1 MWDAGRQASGASS
14 AKAGRRMGWCD
25 YCVPCRSGARNSRR
39 IRGWLGIFLRQARSG
54 RGKRQTRRWGRCA
67 TPWGCRS
74 CTQGRRGRRG
84 TRMEERIVAAGES
97 SVQSASPAPV
107 TKPSA
112 HAKPAG
118 KPDSQKKD
126 SPRKDESD
134 SPFAVSVT
142 DVYEGPLD
150 LLLDLI
156 RKQDIDIYDIPIARI
171 TAQYLAY
178 VEKIREL
185 DVNVAADFIYMAAVL
200 IHIKSKMLLPRDP
213 SLPAEE
219 QEDPRTEL
227 VNRLLEHEKFK
238 SAAQMLLQKQQIEDA
253 VLSNPALKEFIDA
266 EGTEPEIAAD
276 VIDLVK
282 TFQQILERVRTRPVL
297 NVEEET
303 VTVGQ
308 LIDYLRRRLS
318 LENRPIRLKQ
328 LLLRVPSRHP
338 LVCIVL
344 ALLEMVRFQATQD
357 RQEPL
362 FGQIAVRKRVGFEAV
377 MNEQAAVRD
386 DWR

>member
-1 MWDAGRQASGASS
+1 M
-14 AKAGRRMGWCD
+14 
-25 YCVPCRSGARNSRR
+25 GARIVRPEDGAAEPASPVLAGNLAAPAGAHQVSR
-39 IRGWLGIFLRQARSG
+39 Q
-54 RGKRQTRRWGRCA
+54 
-67 TPWGCRS
+67 
-74 CTQGRRGRRG
+74 
-84 TRMEERIVAAGES
+84 ES
-97 SVQSASPAPV
+97 SNRNSEA
-107 TKPSA
+107 
-112 HAKPAG
+112 
-118 KPDSQKKD
+118 DN
-126 SPRKDESD
+126 D

-171 TAQYLAY
+171 TEQYLAY

-213 SLPAEE
+213 SAKAEE
-219 QEDPRTEL
+219 LEDPRTEL

-253 VLSNPALKEFIDA
+253 VLTNPALKEFIDA
-266 EGTEPEIAAD
+266 EGTEPEMAAD

-282 TFQQILERVRTRPVL
+282 TFQQILERVRTRPMM
-297 NVEEET
+297 NVDEET

-308 LIDYLRRRLS
+308 MIDYLRRRLAIES
-318 LENRPIRLKQ
+318 RPIRLKQ
-328 LLLRVPSRHP
+328 ILMRVESRQA
-338 LVCIVL
+338 LVCMFL
-344 ALLEMVRFQATQD
+344 ALLELVRLQAIQVRQD
-357 RQEPL
+357 KL
-362 FGQIAVRKRVGFEAV
+362 FGEIAVRKHVGFDAI
-377 MNEQAAVRD
+377 MSEQAAVRD

>member
-1 MWDAGRQASGASS
+1 MSEEMKLGGSVDSPAGVSAMVAGAKPS
-14 AKAGRRMGWCD
+14 KD
-25 YCVPCRSGARNSRR
+25 
-39 IRGWLGIFLRQARSG
+39 
-54 RGKRQTRRWGRCA
+54 
-67 TPWGCRS
+67 
-74 CTQGRRGRRG
+74 
-84 TRMEERIVAAGES
+84 
-97 SVQSASPAPV
+97 SVQ
-107 TKPSA
+107 KE
-112 HAKPAG
+112 
-118 KPDSQKKD
+118 
-126 SPRKDESD
+126 ESD

-171 TAQYLAY
+171 AAQYLAY

-213 SLPAEE
+213 SAKAEE
-219 QEDPRTEL
+219 LEDPRTEL

-253 VLSNPALKEFIDA
+253 VLTNPALKEFLDD

-282 TFQQILERVRTRPVL
+282 TFQQILERVRTRPVI
-297 NVEEET
+297 NVDEET

-308 LIDYLRRRLS
+308 MIDYLRRRLG
-318 LENRPIRLKQ
+318 LESRPIRLKQ
-328 LLLRVPSRHP
+328 LLMRVPSRQA
-338 LVCIVL
+338 LVCMFL
-344 ALLEMVRFQATQD
+344 ALLEMVRLQAIQVRQD
-357 RQEPL
+357 QL
-362 FGQIAVRKRVGFEAV
+362 FGEIAVRKHTHFDEI
-377 MNEQAAVRD
+377 MTEQAAVRD